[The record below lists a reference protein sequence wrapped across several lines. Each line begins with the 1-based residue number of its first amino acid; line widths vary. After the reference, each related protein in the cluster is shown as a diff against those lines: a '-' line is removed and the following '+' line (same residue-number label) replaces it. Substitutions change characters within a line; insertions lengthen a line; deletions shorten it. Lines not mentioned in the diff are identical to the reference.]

1 MSEEGLETRRPVS
14 GRGRRVW
21 AAVAAAV
28 LAAGTAWGLSE
39 ATLDRVRGKDVAQ
52 TPMAGG
58 ASLADINR
66 IVVKRAT
73 LMYGLQ
79 GAALGL
85 MLGLAGAAARR
96 SVSAAALGGPVGLVA
111 GAAAGT
117 GGARGLF
124 RAYFSLADLS
134 EENMLLALLCH
145 AGVWGL
151 IGLAGGLAYGLGV
164 GGGGGRV
171 ARAAVGGLIGAVLA
185 TVLYEVIGAAAFP
198 LDKTAEPVA
207 ATGAAR
213 LLGIAAVA
221 LFTALGAALSA
232 ESRSAKVPA

>member
-1 MSEEGLETRRPVS
+1 VLL
-14 GRGRRVW
+14 
-21 AAVAAAV
+21 AVAAAA
-28 LAAGTAWGLSE
+28 LAAGAASGLSE
-39 ATLDRVRGKDVAQ
+39 ATLDRIRGKDVAQ

-85 MLGLAGAAARR
+85 LLGLAGAAARR
-96 SVSAAALGGPVGLVA
+96 SVSAAALGGPVGLVVGGAA
-111 GAAAGT
+111 GAGA
-117 GGARGLF
+117 ARGLF
-124 RAYFSLADLS
+124 RSYFALADLS

-151 IGLAGGLAYGLGV
+151 IGLAGGLAYGLGL

-185 TVLYEVIGAAAFP
+185 TVLYEVVGAALFP

-207 ATGAAR
+207 ATVAAR
-213 LLGIAAVA
+213 LFGIASVC
-221 LFTALGAALSA
+221 LFAALGAALSA
-232 ESRSAKVPA
+232 EPRSGKVPA